1 MSPFLRRFAAL
12 CCVFAVL
19 LSCSAAFAVPTM
31 PEIPSQEILSAG
43 DFGEDVET
51 LQTELRALG
60 FYEGEITGLFDG
72 ATKQAVIRLQAFL
85 GVREDGAFG
94 PLTFAAYW
102 NAFELG
108 LLAFPEQQSAASDE
122 TDRLAGYTIG
132 IDPGH
137 QETPDAE
144 LEQMAPGVKRT
155 KERQSPGSTGVK
167 TGVPEYKINLLIAF
181 KLRDLLEAE
190 GATVVLTRETSD
202 FSLSNMERALL
213 MNESGVDIW
222 LRLHCDSVSSANK
235 SGASV
240 LIPSRAYGA
249 AIYQESLRLGQCV
262 YESFSEATG
271 ATMISLRALALMDQT
286 GFNWSEKPVIAVE
299 MGMLSNPQ
307 EDIRLNRDSYQTSCA
322 AGLFNGILAYF
333 EQSGGGSDE
342 NEVPS

>member
-19 LSCSAAFAVPTM
+19 LSCSAAFAAPTM

-235 SGASV
+235 SGQACSS
-240 LIPSRAYGA
+240 LPAHMALRFIRKACALGNAYMKVFPKPPA
-249 AIYQESLRLGQCV
+249 LR
-262 YESFSEATG
+262 
-271 ATMISLRALALMDQT
+271 
-286 GFNWSEKPVIAVE
+286 
-299 MGMLSNPQ
+299 
-307 EDIRLNRDSYQTSCA
+307 
-322 AGLFNGILAYF
+322 
-333 EQSGGGSDE
+333 
-342 NEVPS
+342 

>member
-1 MSPFLRRFAAL
+1 MSPFLRRLAAL

-19 LSCSAAFAVPTM
+19 LSCSAAFAAPTM

-167 TGVPEYKINLLIAF
+167 TGVPEYKINLPIAF

-271 ATMISLRALALMDQT
+271 ATMISLRALMDQT

-333 EQSGGGSDE
+333 EQSGGGSAE

>member
-19 LSCSAAFAVPTM
+19 LSCSAALAAPTM

-94 PLTFAAYW
+94 PLTIAAYW

-108 LLAFPEQQSAASDE
+108 LLALPEQQSAASDE

-167 TGVPEYKINLLIAF
+167 TGVPEYKI
-181 KLRDLLEAE
+181 
-190 GATVVLTRETSD
+190 
-202 FSLSNMERALL
+202 
-213 MNESGVDIW
+213 
-222 LRLHCDSVSSANK
+222 CSSP
-235 SGASV
+235 
-240 LIPSRAYGA
+240 L
-249 AIYQESLRLGQCV
+249 
-262 YESFSEATG
+262 
-271 ATMISLRALALMDQT
+271 
-286 GFNWSEKPVIAVE
+286 
-299 MGMLSNPQ
+299 
-307 EDIRLNRDSYQTSCA
+307 SCA
-322 AGLFNGILAYF
+322 TCLKPKAQRWF
-333 EQSGGGSDE
+333 
-342 NEVPS
+342 